1 MTVYPG
7 LTAQSQKGAS
17 EVKLSEMLL
26 DRFEEL
32 FLPSLSL
39 SASDLRIAADAFC
52 ASGFKKHLLAWLT
65 AEV

>member
-1 MTVYPG
+1 MMVNPG
-7 LTAQSQKGAS
+7 LTAQSQMGAS
-17 EVKLSEMLL
+17 EVKVSEMLL
-26 DRFEEL
+26 YRSKEL

-39 SASDLRIAADAFC
+39 SASDLQIAADAFC